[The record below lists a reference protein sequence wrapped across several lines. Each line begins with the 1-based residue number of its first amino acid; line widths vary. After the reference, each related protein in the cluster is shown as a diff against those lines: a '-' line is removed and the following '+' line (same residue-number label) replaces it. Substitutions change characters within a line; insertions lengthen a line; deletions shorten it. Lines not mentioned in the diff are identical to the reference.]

1 MRTRCDAGRLR
12 QDQRAGKT
20 TLIDIVAS
28 KIRPS
33 GGEVRFLGQRITG
46 KQAHQVA
53 RLGIAR
59 TSQIVQPFV
68 GMTALDV
75 VTIGALFGR
84 AGGTRRLA
92 AARRNAQAALV
103 RLGLGSHRGIVD
115 WIAPIARH
123 KKSSTVCN
131 PLASGRS
138 LKSIKTA
145 FADVLIIS
153 FGGMTKWGTGN
164 NERRRV

>member
-28 KIRPS
+28 KIRPC
-33 GGEVRFLGQRITG
+33 GGEVRFLGQRITW

-59 TSQIVQPFV
+59 TSQIAQPFV

-75 VTIGALFGR
+75 ATIGALFGR
-84 AGGTRRLA
+84 AGGTHRLS
-92 AARRNAQAALV
+92 AARRDAQAALV
-103 RLGLGSHRGIVD
+103 RLGLGSHRDKAADSLNIVD
-115 WIAPIARH
+115 PKRVELAR
-123 KKSSTVCN
+123 T
-131 PLASGRS
+131 LA
-138 LKSIKTA
+138 
-145 FADVLIIS
+145 IIP
-153 FGGMTKWGTGN
+153 MLLC
-164 NERRRV
+164 ERRRVSVACRPVALSGAASCDAAR